1 MNERTKPSEKKES
14 TNGSPRTDST
24 KIQPQSYE
32 AEQSVLGAVLVD
44 TTAFS
49 KIVDYVHEDSFYWP
63 KHKFVYQVMQD
74 LFNNNEPIDLITVTQ
89 ALRSREQLEDVGGD
103 LYLDE
108 LQDATP
114 FPSNVEFYAKLVQ
127 EKYVLRTIF
136 TVSNETAE
144 KVYDPDAEPETVLD
158 GAIASFFDLQKYRDR
173 HAYRAFKDIGHETM
187 EELDRISQRS
197 GQLTGITSG
206 FKALDKLT
214 GGFQASDLI
223 ILAARPS
230 MGKTALALSFALN
243 AAIHSK
249 LPIGIVSLEMSAKQ
263 IAMRMISGYSKV
275 PLWKV
280 RQANWSKEEGRRV
293 ANAVGKLSEL
303 PIYIDDTAYQTVTD
317 VRARAKRLKMTY
329 GCEMIVF
336 DYLQL
341 MQPPNRVESQQQFIA
356 TVSRQLKGLAKELDL
371 PVIALSQL
379 SRAVE
384 TRGGSKK
391 PILSDL
397 RDSGAIEQDADV
409 VMFVYRQAYYDRLEN
424 KAEEELDNTS
434 EVIIGKQRNG
444 PTGVAELTFLPE
456 FAAFTDKEG
465 IFSDEDVPMETGTTE
480 SPF

>member
-1 MNERTKPSEKKES
+1 MNERVDKSAQRES
-14 TNGSPRTDST
+14 TNGKPDSSPT
-24 KIQPQSYE
+24 KVQPQSYE

-49 KIVDYVHEDSFYWP
+49 KIVDFVHEDSFYWP
-63 KHKFVYQVMQD
+63 KHRIIFIVMQD
-74 LFNNNEPIDLITVTQ
+74 LFNQNEPIDLVTVTQ
-89 ALRSREQLEDVGGD
+89 SLKAKNELENVGGD

-114 FPSNVEFYAKLVQ
+114 FPSNVEFYAKVVQ
-127 EKYVLRTIF
+127 EKYILRTIF

-144 KVYDPDAEPETVLD
+144 KVYNPDADPQFVLEE
-158 GAIASFFDLQKYRDR
+158 AITSFFDLQKYRDR
-173 HAYRAFKDIGHETM
+173 HAYRPMKDIGHETL
-187 EELDRISQRS
+187 EELNKISERG

-214 GGFQASDLI
+214 GGFQPSDLV

-243 AAIHSK
+243 AAVHSK
-249 LPIGIVSLEMSAKQ
+249 KPVGVVSLEMSAKQ
-263 IAMRMISGYSKV
+263 IAMRLISTYSKV
-275 PLWKV
+275 PLYKV
-280 RQANWSKEEGRRV
+280 RQASASKEEWRRI
-293 ANAVGKLSEL
+293 ANAVAKLSEL
-303 PIYIDDTAYQTVTD
+303 PIYVDDTAYQTITD

-356 TVSRQLKGLAKELDL
+356 MVSRQLKGLAKEMDV

-384 TRGGSKK
+384 TRGGSKR

-409 VMFVYRQAYYDRLEN
+409 VMFVYRQAYYDKLE
-424 KAEEELDNTS
+424 KKSDEELDNTA

-444 PTGVAELTFLPE
+444 PTGVAELTFLSE
-456 FAAFTDKEG
+456 FAAFQDKEG
-465 IFSDEDVPMETGTTE
+465 IFSEADIPESTGDQET
-480 SPF
+480 PF

>member
-1 MNERTKPSEKKES
+1 MNERENQPVRRES
-14 TNGSPRTDST
+14 TNGNPTADSG

-63 KHKFVYQVMQD
+63 KHKFIFQVMQD

-89 ALRSREQLEDVGGD
+89 ALKAREQLEDIGGD

-114 FPSNVEFYAKLVQ
+114 FPSNVEFYAKVVQ
-127 EKYVLRTIF
+127 EKYILRTIF

-144 KVYDPDAEPETVLD
+144 KVYDPDADPEIVLD
-158 GAIASFFDLQKYRDR
+158 DAIANFFDLQKYKDR
-173 HAYRAFKDIGHETM
+173 QAYRAFKDIGHETM

-214 GGFQASDLI
+214 GGFQSSDLV

-249 LPIGIVSLEMSAKQ
+249 LPVGIVSLEMSAKQ
-263 IAMRMISGYSKV
+263 IAMRMISSYSKV
-275 PLWKV
+275 PLFKV
-280 RQANWSKEEGRRV
+280 RQANWTKEEGRRIG
-293 ANAVGKLSEL
+293 NAVGKLSEL
-303 PIYIDDTAYQTVTD
+303 PIYIDDTAYQTITD

-329 GCEMIVF
+329 GCELIMF

-356 TVSRQLKGLAKELDL
+356 MVSRQLKGLAKELDV
-371 PVIALSQL
+371 PVVALSQL

-409 VMFVYRQAYYDRLEN
+409 VMFIYRQAYYDKLES
-424 KAEEELDNTS
+424 KSEEELDNTS
-434 EVIIGKQRNG
+434 EVIIAKQRNG
-444 PTGVAELTFLPE
+444 PTGVAQLTFLPE
-456 FAAFTDKEG
+456 YATFTDKEG
-465 IFSDEDVPMETGTTE
+465 IFSEENIPVETGSTE
-480 SPF
+480 TPF